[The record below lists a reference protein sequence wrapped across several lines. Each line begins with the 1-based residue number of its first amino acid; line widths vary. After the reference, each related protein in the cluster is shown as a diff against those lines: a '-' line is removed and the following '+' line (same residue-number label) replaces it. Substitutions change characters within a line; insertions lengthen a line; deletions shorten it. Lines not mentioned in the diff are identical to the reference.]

1 VLPEV
6 LLLLLLQPPHHVL
19 PEPARLLTEDTT
31 NGLYTRTPQP
41 NETEAAAP
49 SRQEESRGS
58 ADLLGELWDGVR
70 ELVVLEGGALGAAAH
85 DLGRPRPAAA
95 QAEMAARPRGRG
107 GPPRTRGRRVR
118 KEGGV

>member
-1 VLPEV
+1 MCSLN
-6 LLLLLLQPPHHVL
+6 LLVSWQRTPQ
-19 PEPARLLTEDTT
+19 ASRT
-31 NGLYTRTPQP
+31 NGLHAHDAAERNGSRTSVSARRSTG
-41 NETEAAAP
+41 E
-49 SRQEESRGS
+49 RQGR
-58 ADLLGELWDGVR
+58 ADLLGELGDGVR